1 MIARTVA
8 FSVLL
13 TCAACGYHPRD
24 RDEPRLVGH
33 DQAGAA
39 LTFGDIDHVEGT
51 RFFTLPIVRIERE
64 SSGGSFSKYAGGD
77 ERNRLIVDSTT
88 GDIRRSPAERRSF
101 DQLDRAGRPA
111 GSNRRGCGR

>member
-88 GDIRRSPAERRSF
+88 GDIRRVLPSADYSINWIEPSSKNFR
-101 DQLDRAGRPA
+101 
-111 GSNRRGCGR
+111 